1 MSGDAGF
8 APFWLGLRTLG
19 AVPDQPIYRGWDHTL
34 GKAGVCRQPALLVYL
49 GEVHAVGELQPG
61 DLPRV
66 ELHFQIRRHERNV
79 NRLALCRAGAFGAN
93 AVKFHITIMGLHEF
107 INDSVH
113 SFIIVLAV
121 SATANRSK
129 TLEPSLVSTS
139 KVTLPA

>member
-1 MSGDAGF
+1 MRVLLHFGGVYEPWAQ
-8 APFWLGLRTLG
+8 L
-19 AVPDQPIYRGWDHTL
+19 PDGPVCRGWDRTYARRSL
-34 GKAGVCRQPALLVYL
+34 SATSSLVYF

-107 INDSVH
+107 INHSVH